1 MWTRN
6 TMGRVGGLGRL
17 ARRGD
22 TKHKTPEKQRK
33 YFLLRP
39 KPGLQKLNLNNVLRW
54 ESLREKV
61 TSVQTLGFLVMTNK
75 MYEN

>member
-6 TMGRVGGLGRL
+6 TMGRVGGLGRP
-17 ARRGD
+17 GD

-61 TSVQTLGFLVMTNK
+61 TSVQTLGFLVITNK

>member
-1 MWTRN
+1 MQTS
-6 TMGRVGGLGRL
+6 

-54 ESLREKV
+54 ESLSEKV